1 MSRLR
6 VAVEEKH
13 DSVLTVV
20 AVAAIGVGGGLYLG
34 GSVELGDAVL
44 AGAVSLLALS
54 VVVHV
59 ARALIVDHRVGVDV
73 IALVAMIGAL
83 LLGEYLAGA
92 VIALMFSGGQ
102 WLESAATRRAR
113 RELTALLQRAPKV
126 AHRHQGDA
134 LIEVSVDELQI
145 ADVVLVRT
153 GEVIPVDGSVV
164 SGEAV
169 IDESALTGESL
180 PVTRATGEMILSGTA
195 NAGVP
200 FDLRVARLASD
211 SAYAALVKLVENAEH
226 SRAPYVRMADRYASW
241 FLPVT
246 LVTAALAWA
255 VSGDPVR
262 ALAVVVVATPCPLIL
277 AAPIALISGLSRAAH
292 RGIIVKSGGTIE
304 SLGQARTVL
313 FDKTGTLTAGK
324 PAVHEITAIAPIERV
339 ELLRLA
345 ASLDQYSAHVLAAAL
360 VTAATQQHL
369 HLAAAEDVREDAG
382 DGLIGT
388 VEGRRLAVGSQ
399 RWLHSLGYNDTDMES
414 TSPNGGI
421 DGGFAHVY
429 VGADGAFLGTIVMAD
444 QVRDDAIDTIRRLRA
459 SGIRHIAMVS
469 GDHRTVAER
478 IGSHLDIDRVYAEQ
492 TPSDKL
498 ALVAKLHDDVQL
510 RPVVM
515 VGDGVNDAPAL
526 AIADVGIA
534 MGAAGATVSAEAAD
548 AVITVDNIN
557 RVADAVTIG
566 QRSMRIA
573 SQSVIAGMALSIIA
587 MGFAAAGLLQP
598 VAGALFQEAVDIAVI
613 LNALRALH
621 D

>member
-1 MSRLR
+1 MRQVVSRLR

-34 GSVELGDAVL
+34 GSVALGDAVL

-126 AHRHQGDA
+126 AHRHQGGG

-180 PVTRATGEMILSGTA
+180 PVTRPAGDMILSGTA

-241 FLPVT
+241 FLPAT

-324 PAVHEITAIAPIERV
+324 PAVHEITAIGPIERV
-339 ELLRLA
+339 ELLDWPPR
-345 ASLDQYSAHVLAAAL
+345 STNTPHTYSPQRWSRPLPNN
-360 VTAATQQHL
+360 TSTS
-369 HLAAAEDVREDAG
+369 
-382 DGLIGT
+382 
-388 VEGRRLAVGSQ
+388 RRLK
-399 RWLHSLGYNDTDMES
+399 
-414 TSPNGGI
+414 TS
-421 DGGFAHVY
+421 A
-429 VGADGAFLGTIVMAD
+429 
-444 QVRDDAIDTIRRLRA
+444 
-459 SGIRHIAMVS
+459 
-469 GDHRTVAER
+469 RT
-478 IGSHLDIDRVYAEQ
+478 Q
-492 TPSDKL
+492 
-498 ALVAKLHDDVQL
+498 
-510 RPVVM
+510 
-515 VGDGVNDAPAL
+515 
-526 AIADVGIA
+526 
-534 MGAAGATVSAEAAD
+534 AT
-548 AVITVDNIN
+548 
-557 RVADAVTIG
+557 G
-566 QRSMRIA
+566 
-573 SQSVIAGMALSIIA
+573 
-587 MGFAAAGLLQP
+587 
-598 VAGALFQEAVDIAVI
+598 
-613 LNALRALH
+613 
-621 D
+621 